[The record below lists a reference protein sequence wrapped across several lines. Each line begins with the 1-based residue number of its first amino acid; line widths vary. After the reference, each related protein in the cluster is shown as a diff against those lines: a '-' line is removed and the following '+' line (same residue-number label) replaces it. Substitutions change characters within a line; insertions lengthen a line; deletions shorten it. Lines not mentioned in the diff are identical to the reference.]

1 MLLLKTIEDLQQYLD
16 NLSTTSI
23 GFVPTMGALHQ
34 GHISLIEAAK
44 KNNICVISSI
54 FINPTQF
61 NNATDFQKYPI
72 TIEQDIYALETAG
85 CNVLFLPSVQE
96 MYPTG
101 IDHQA
106 TYDLGFIETILEGE
120 FRPGH
125 FQGVCIIV
133 DKLLKAVQPTD
144 LYLGR
149 KDYQQCMVIQKL
161 LSLKNYQITLH
172 ICDTLREESGLAMS
186 SRNMRLSAEQKNT
199 AVHIYKN
206 LQYIQQNIQQDN
218 IEELVTKATNNLINA
233 GFTIDYFCVA
243 DGYTLQP
250 INQWNGKSKLVVLAA
265 AFLGDIRLI
274 DNLVI

>member
-16 NLSTTSI
+16 KLSTTSI

-34 GHISLIEAAK
+34 GHISLIAAAK
-44 KNNICVISSI
+44 ENNDCIISSI
-54 FINPTQF
+54 FVNPTQF

-96 MYPTG
+96 MYPSG
-101 IDHQA
+101 IDHQE

-144 LYLGR
+144 VYLGR

-161 LSLKNYQITLH
+161 LSLKKYTITLH

-199 AVHIYKN
+199 AVHMYKN
-206 LQYIQQNIQQDN
+206 LQYVKENIQQNN
-218 IEELVTKATNNLINA
+218 IAELVTIAITNLINA
-233 GFTIDYFCVA
+233 GFNIDYFCVA

-250 INQWNGKSKLVVLAA
+250 INQWDGKSKLVVLAA